1 MSAPAEQNPPG
12 ELLRALGLGDT
23 IALVIGTVI
32 GSGVFLVP
40 ADIARA
46 VHGPGA
52 MLAVWVVG
60 GLFTLL
66 GAMSLAELGAAMPH
80 AGGLYTYIARAFGTL
95 PGFLCGWMLFTVGTS
110 GSIATLAAA
119 LPIYVGGFL
128 PLTPAAGKAIGIAAI
143 AFFTAVNLF
152 GVRHGARA
160 QNVLTALKVGGL
172 VAMVAAI
179 FALPSSPQPAGTAV
193 LLRQGFGGQVGLAAF
208 GTALVAVLWAYEGW
222 HDVSFAAGEM
232 REPQR
237 NFPRGL
243 IGGTAVIIV
252 LYLAANLAY
261 LHVLS
266 PQEIASSERVAL
278 TAIRRVAGETGA
290 RLLTA
295 AILCSILGAM
305 NALVLAGPRAYYQMA
320 RDGLLFERFGRVHP
334 SWRTPAE
341 AILLQGAW
349 SSLLVLFIGGFS
361 QLFTYVIFGAWIFY
375 AAAVAGVI
383 ALRRKE
389 PALPRPFRVP
399 GYPLVP
405 LLFVAGAAYLVV
417 NTLVATPRES
427 LIGLSFIALGIPLY
441 MVRVRKR

>member
-1 MSAPAEQNPPG
+1 VNASDPQPADH
-12 ELLRALGLGDT
+12 ELLRALSLSDT

-52 MLAVWVVG
+52 MLAVWVIG

-143 AFFTAVNLF
+143 ALFTGVNLL
-152 GVRHGARA
+152 GVRHGART

-172 VAMVAAI
+172 VAMVAAV
-179 FALPSSPQPAGTAV
+179 FLLPSPPRPAGGALPGPV
-193 LLRQGFGGQVGLAAF
+193 GFAAF

-320 RDGLLFERFGRVHP
+320 KDGLLFERFGRVHP

-349 SSLLVLFIGGFS
+349 SILLVLFIGGFS

-375 AAAVAGVI
+375 AAAVAGVLV
-383 ALRRKE
+383 LRRKE

-405 LLFVAGAAYLVV
+405 ILFVAGAAFLVL

-427 LIGLSFIALGIPLY
+427 LIGLSFIGLGIPVYFLS
-441 MVRVRKR
+441 RRKR